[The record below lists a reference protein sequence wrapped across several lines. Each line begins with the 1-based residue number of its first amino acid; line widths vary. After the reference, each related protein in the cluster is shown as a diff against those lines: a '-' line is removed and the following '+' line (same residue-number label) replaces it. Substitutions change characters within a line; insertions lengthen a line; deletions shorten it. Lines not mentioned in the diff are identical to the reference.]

1 MWSYEAAKAWYLI
14 NGTNQTLKGLIA
26 KGFSAFT
33 EKMLKKE
40 VPESAIELMPIIQE
54 IITEVKV
61 QNKKLPAEIIA
72 LEKEW
77 KGHYAQAA
85 YWHSRLKDLKQ
96 PERGEKCFLI
106 LSLFKD
112 KIHPI
117 WDRLDYYKQFGK
129 LPENKK
135 DTKVNIEISDK
146 AELQKELL
154 RLRTKRT
161 RAKAKNDMVLF
172 ESLDN
177 QINEISKKMSDL

>member
-1 MWSYEAAKAWYLI
+1 MWSYEAAAAWYLK
-14 NGTNQTLKGLIA
+14 NGTNQTLKSLIA

-40 VPESAIELMPIIQE
+40 VPESAVELMPIIQE

-61 QNKKLPAEIIA
+61 QNKNLPPEIAI

-77 KGHYAQAA
+77 KKYYAEAA

-96 PERGEKCFLI
+96 PERGEKCFWI

-129 LPENKK
+129 LPEKK
-135 DTKVNIEISDK
+135 EDKPISIELSDK

-154 RLRTKRT
+154 RLRVKRT
-161 RAKAKNDMVLF
+161 RAKNKGNNFDF
-172 ESLDN
+172 ESLDSE
-177 QINEISKKMSDL
+177 IDKISKKLSDL